1 MERGTF
7 SHRHAVLH
15 DINTDKRWAA
25 LQTLPQARASFG
37 IYNSPLSEQ
46 AALGFEYGY
55 SIHVPEALVLWEAQ
69 FGDFGNG
76 AQVII
81 DQFLSAGLA
90 KWQISPSLVLLLPH
104 GYHGQGPEHSSARL
118 ERFLQLAAQDNLRIA
133 NCTTPAQYFHLLRRQ
148 AALLTND
155 ARPLIIM
162 TPKGL
167 LRAPVASSSLAD
179 LAAGTFQPVI
189 DDERAQTRAKSITRL
204 ILCSGKVY
212 LDLLYKGETSKEL
225 RPEWEQA
232 EGIAA
237 ARVEELYPFPEREL
251 RDLIAGYPNLREIVW
266 LQEEPRNMGA
276 WTYMQAR
283 LREQADWTGD
293 LLYRGRAEA
302 ASPAEG
308 SEIWHGIE
316 QARILRSALDV
327 SAVAREAVTTK

>member
-1 MERGTF
+1 
-7 SHRHAVLH
+7 
-15 DINTDKRWAA
+15 
-25 LQTLPQARASFG
+25 
-37 IYNSPLSEQ
+37 
-46 AALGFEYGY
+46 
-55 SIHVPEALVLWEAQ
+55 
-69 FGDFGNG
+69 
-76 AQVII
+76 
-81 DQFLSAGLA
+81 
-90 KWQISPSLVLLLPH
+90 
-104 GYHGQGPEHSSARL
+104 
-118 ERFLQLAAQDNLRIA
+118 
-133 NCTTPAQYFHLLRRQ
+133 
-148 AALLTND
+148 
-155 ARPLIIM
+155 M
-162 TPKGL
+162 TPKSL

-179 LAAGTFQPVI
+179 LTAGTFQPVI

-204 ILCSGKVY
+204 ILCSGKIY
-212 LDLLYKGETSKEL
+212 LDLVYKGETSKEL